1 MFNCAIIKKSV
12 SISVKGL
19 VQGVGFRP
27 FVYRLAQKY
36 NLKGDVANRT
46 DGVVVNVCGDEKD
59 IEYFKV
65 DILKLAPPVASIKNI
80 NSVFVND
87 LNPSDFSILPSETI
101 NNLITEIS
109 PDIAV
114 CDECIH
120 DMGNQK
126 HRISYSFINCT
137 NCGPRFSI
145 INKLPYDRINTTMH
159 EFEMC
164 KNCETEYHNVSDRRF
179 HAQPVACNYC
189 GPKYLYN
196 DEQDFAKIIDNI
208 ASKIDRG
215 EVVAVKGLGGYNLIC
230 DARNNSSVLRLRE
243 IKGRDAKPFAVM
255 FRDIETLKEYC
266 VLNIAEKELAESWRR
281 PIIILDQK
289 KELCYSVNNDLNSIG
304 ALLPYLPFHYLLFEK
319 LLVPA
324 IIYTSANNSDE
335 PIISDDTFA
344 KDNLNDKVD
353 AFISHNRRIQN
364 PVDDSVVKIVDSR
377 QQIIRRARG
386 FVPNPI
392 HTLKSVDGIF
402 AAGAEL
408 KNSFCIGKNN
418 NAILSQYIGDL
429 KNFETFKFYKNT
441 VNQFFDLFKFSPKIV
456 ACDLHPE
463 YLSTKFAE
471 SFNVNS
477 LNGCQIPLIKV
488 QHHHAHIVSCMAEYQ
503 INEKV
508 IGVCFDGTG
517 YGTDGNIWGGEFL
530 ICDTK
535 TFERYAHFDYVKM
548 PGGDLA
554 VEEPWRMALAY
565 LNNYSVD
572 KIENLDCFKNIGENE
587 IEIVKKMIDK
597 NINSPLTS
605 SAGRLFDVIACL
617 LNLCSKQSF
626 DAEGPMR
633 LEAIVDK
640 TEKSYYPFEIV
651 NGIVRFEKM
660 LNSILND
667 ISKRSASIISAK
679 FHNTIV
685 NIINDVVCQIK
696 KDTGINKIVLSGG
709 VFQNRFLLE
718 KLIQILANNNFEVYT
733 NHLIPPNDGG
743 IALGQLVVA
752 SNYI

>member
-1 MFNCAIIKKSV
+1 
-12 SISVKGL
+12 
-19 VQGVGFRP
+19 
-27 FVYRLAQKY
+27 
-36 NLKGDVANRT
+36 
-46 DGVVVNVCGDEKD
+46 
-59 IEYFKV
+59 
-65 DILKLAPPVASIKNI
+65 
-80 NSVFVND
+80 
-87 LNPSDFSILPSETI
+87 
-101 NNLITEIS
+101 
-109 PDIAV
+109 
-114 CDECIH
+114 
-120 DMGNQK
+120 
-126 HRISYSFINCT
+126 T

-145 INKLPYDRINTTMH
+145 VNKLPYDRINTTMH
-159 EFEMC
+159 EFKMC
-164 KNCETEYHNVSDRRF
+164 SKCESEYFNVSDRRF
-179 HAQPVACNYC
+179 HAQPVACNNC
-189 GPKYLYN
+189 GPKYSYN
-196 DEQDFAKIIDNI
+196 NERDFIKIINDVT
-208 ASKIDRG
+208 SKIDRG

-230 DARNNSSVLRLRE
+230 DAKNNSSVLRLRE
-243 IKGRDAKPFAVM
+243 IKGRDSKPFAVM

-266 VLNIAEKELAESWRR
+266 ILNNAEKELAESWRR
-281 PIIILDQK
+281 PIVLLDQK
-289 KELCYSVNNDLNSIG
+289 KELCYSVNNALKSIG

-319 LLVPA
+319 LSTQA
-324 IIYTSANNSDE
+324 IVYTSANISDQ
-335 PIISDDTFA
+335 PIIADDDLA
-344 KDNLNDKVD
+344 QEILLKKVD
-353 AFISHNRRIQN
+353 GFVSHNRKIEN
-364 PVDDSVVKIVDSR
+364 SIDDSVVKIVNDR

-392 HTLKSVDGIF
+392 HTIKSVDGIF

-408 KNSFCIGKNN
+408 KNSFCIGKNS

-429 KNFETFKFYKNT
+429 KNFETYNLYQKT
-441 VNQFFDLFKFSPKIV
+441 VTQFFDLFKFSPKVI

-471 SFNVNS
+471 NFNLNS
-477 LNGCQIPLIKV
+477 LNGSRIPLIKV

-508 IGVCFDGTG
+508 IGVSFDGTG

-554 VEEPWRMALAY
+554 VEEPWRMTLSY
-565 LNNYSVD
+565 LNHYSINRI
-572 KIENLDCFKNIGENE
+572 KHLDCLNNIGENE
-587 IEIVKKMIDK
+587 IEIVKKMLEK

-617 LNLCSKQSF
+617 LNLCSKQLF

-633 LEAIVDK
+633 LEAIIDK

-660 LNSILND
+660 LNAILDD
-667 ISKRSASIISAK
+667 IGKQSASKISAK
-679 FHNTIV
+679 FHNTIIQ
-685 NIINDVVCQIK
+685 IIYNVVIQIK

-718 KLIQILANNNFEVYT
+718 KSIQILVKNNFEVYT

>member
-1 MFNCAIIKKSV
+1 LVKSV
-12 SISVKGL
+12 K
-19 VQGVGFRP
+19 
-27 FVYRLAQKY
+27 
-36 NLKGDVANRT
+36 
-46 DGVVVNVCGDEKD
+46 EKQ
-59 IEYFKV
+59 
-65 DILKLAPPVASIKNI
+65 LNKLT
-80 NSVFVND
+80 F
-87 LNPSDFSILPSETI
+87 SDFKILSSKNSADI
-101 NNLITEIS
+101 ITEIS

-114 CDECIH
+114 CNDCLKDLRI
-120 DMGNQK
+120 QK
-126 HRISYSFINCT
+126 HRINYPFTNCT

-164 KNCETEYHNVSDRRF
+164 KVCNEEYHDVYDRRF
-179 HAQPVACNYC
+179 HAQPVACNNC
-189 GPKYLYN
+189 GPKYSYN
-196 DEQDFAKIIDNI
+196 EEQDFVKIINDV
-208 ASKIDRG
+208 ASKIDHG
-215 EVVAVKGLGGYNLIC
+215 DVVAVKGLGGYNLIC
-230 DARNNSSVLRLRE
+230 DAKNNPSVLRLRE
-243 IKGRDAKPFAVM
+243 IKGRDSKPFAVM
-255 FRDIETLKEYC
+255 FRDIEKLKEYC
-266 VLNIAEKELAESWRR
+266 NLNNAEKELAESWRR
-281 PIIILDQK
+281 PIILLGQK
-289 KELCYSVNNDLNSIG
+289 KELCYSVNNDLKSIG

-319 LLVPA
+319 LSVSA
-324 IIYTSANNSDE
+324 IVYTSANISGE

-344 KDNLNDKVD
+344 KTSLNDKVD
-353 AFISHNRRIQN
+353 SFISHNRKIQN
-364 PVDDSVVKIVDSR
+364 SIDDSVVKIVDSR

-386 FVPNPI
+386 FVPSPI
-392 HTLKSVDGIF
+392 HTLQSVDGIF

-408 KNSFCIGKNN
+408 KNSFCIGKSN
-418 NAILSQYIGDL
+418 NAILSQYVGDL
-429 KNFETFKFYKNT
+429 KIFETFNFYKRT
-441 VNQFFDLFKFSPKIV
+441 VTQFFDLFKFEPKII

-471 SFNVNS
+471 SFNLNS
-477 LNGCQIPLIKV
+477 LNGSRIPIIKV

-503 INEKV
+503 LNEKV
-508 IGVCFDGTG
+508 IGVSFDGTG

-535 TFERYAHFDYVKM
+535 TFERFAHFDYVKM

-554 VEEPWRMALAY
+554 VEEPWRMTLSY
-565 LNNYSVD
+565 INHYSID
-572 KIENLDCFKNIGENE
+572 RIQNLDCLKNIGENE
-587 IEIVKKMIDK
+587 IEIVKKMLEK

-605 SAGRLFDVIACL
+605 STGRLFDVIACL

-633 LEAIVDK
+633 LEAIIDK

-660 LNSILND
+660 LNAILDD
-667 ISKRSASIISAK
+667 ISKQSASIISAK
-679 FHNTIV
+679 FHNTIIQ
-685 NIINDVVCQIK
+685 IIYDVVNQIK

-718 KLIQILANNNFEVYT
+718 KSMQILVKNNFEVYT

>member
-1 MFNCAIIKKSV
+1 MVKSV
-12 SISVKGL
+12 K
-19 VQGVGFRP
+19 
-27 FVYRLAQKY
+27 
-36 NLKGDVANRT
+36 
-46 DGVVVNVCGDEKD
+46 EKQ
-59 IEYFKV
+59 
-65 DILKLAPPVASIKNI
+65 LNKLS
-80 NSVFVND
+80 F
-87 LNPSDFSILPSETI
+87 SDFKILSSK
-101 NNLITEIS
+101 NNDDIITEIS

-114 CDECIH
+114 CDDCLQ
-120 DMGNQK
+120 DLRRQK
-126 HRISYSFINCT
+126 HRIDYPFINCT

-145 INKLPYDRINTTMH
+145 VNKLPYDRINTTMH

-164 KNCETEYHNVSDRRF
+164 TKCESEYFNVSDRRF

-189 GPKYLYN
+189 GPKYSYN
-196 DEQDFAKIIDNI
+196 NEQDFIKIINDV

-230 DARNNSSVLRLRE
+230 DARNNLSVLRLRE
-243 IKGRDAKPFAVM
+243 IKGRDSKPFAVM
-255 FRDIETLKEYC
+255 FRDIETLKKYC
-266 VLNIAEKELAESWRR
+266 VLNNAEKELVESWRR

-289 KELCYSVNNDLNSIG
+289 KELCYSVNNDLKSIG

-319 LLVPA
+319 LSTPA
-324 IIYTSANNSDE
+324 IVYTSANISGE
-335 PIISDDTFA
+335 PIIA
-344 KDNLNDKVD
+344 NDNLAQEILLEKVD
-353 AFISHNRRIQN
+353 GFVSHNRKIQN
-364 PVDDSVVKIVDSR
+364 PLDDSVVKIVNNR
-377 QQIIRRARG
+377 QQIVRRARG

-429 KNFETFKFYKNT
+429 KNFETFNFYKNT
-441 VNQFFDLFKFSPKIV
+441 VHQFLDLFKFSPKVI

-477 LNGCQIPLIKV
+477 LNGSRVRLIKV

-508 IGVCFDGTG
+508 IGVSFDGTG

-535 TFERYAHFDYVKM
+535 TFERFAHFDYVKM

-554 VEEPWRMALAY
+554 AEESWRMTLSY
-565 LNNYSVD
+565 LNNYSID
-572 KIENLDCFKNIGENE
+572 KIENLDCFKNVKEGE
-587 IEIVKKMIDK
+587 IDLVQKMIDM

-605 SAGRLFDVIACL
+605 SAGRLFDMIACL

-633 LEAIVDK
+633 LEAIIDK

-651 NGIVRFEKM
+651 DGIVRFEKT
-660 LNSILND
+660 LNAILDD
-667 ISKRSASIISAK
+667 ISKCSASIISAK

-685 NIINDVVCQIK
+685 HIINDVVNQIK

-718 KLIQILANNNFEVYT
+718 KSIQILAKNNFEIYT
-733 NHLIPPNDGG
+733 NHLTPPNDGG

-752 SNYI
+752 SNYL

>member
-1 MFNCAIIKKSV
+1 MKFSPPASLVKSV
-12 SISVKGL
+12 K
-19 VQGVGFRP
+19 
-27 FVYRLAQKY
+27 
-36 NLKGDVANRT
+36 
-46 DGVVVNVCGDEKD
+46 EKQ
-59 IEYFKV
+59 
-65 DILKLAPPVASIKNI
+65 LNKLT
-80 NSVFVND
+80 F
-87 LNPSDFSILPSETI
+87 SDFKILSSK
-101 NNLITEIS
+101 NNNDIITEIS

-114 CDECIH
+114 CDDCLQDLRIH
-120 DMGNQK
+120 N
-126 HRISYSFINCT
+126 HRIHYPFINCT

-145 INKLPYDRINTTMH
+145 VNKLPYDRINTTMH
-159 EFEMC
+159 EFKMC
-164 KNCETEYHNVSDRRF
+164 SQCESEYFNVSDRRF
-179 HAQPVACNYC
+179 HAQPVACNHC

-196 DEQDFAKIIDNI
+196 NERDFIKIINDVT
-208 ASKIDRG
+208 SKIDRG

-230 DARNNSSVLRLRE
+230 DAKNNSSVLRLRK
-243 IKGRDAKPFAVM
+243 IKGRDSKPFAVM

-266 VLNIAEKELAESWRR
+266 VLNNAEKELAESWRR
-281 PIIILDQK
+281 PIVLLDQK
-289 KELCYSVNNDLNSIG
+289 KELCYSVNNDLKSIG
-304 ALLPYLPFHYLLFEK
+304 ALLPYLPFHYLLFDR
-319 LLVPA
+319 LSIPA
-324 IIYTSANNSDE
+324 IVYTSANISGE

-344 KDNLNDKVD
+344 KGNLNNKVD
-353 AFISHNRRIQN
+353 AFISHNRKIQN
-364 PVDDSVVKIVDSR
+364 PVDDSVVKIMDGK

-429 KNFETFKFYKNT
+429 KFFETFNFYQNT
-441 VNQFFDLFKFSPKIV
+441 VHRFFDLFKFSPKVI
-456 ACDLHPE
+456 ACDMHPE
-463 YLSTKFAE
+463 YLSTEFAE
-471 SFNVNS
+471 RFNVNS
-477 LNGCQIPLIKV
+477 LNGSQIPLIKV
-488 QHHHAHIVSCMAEYQ
+488 QHHHAHIVSCMAEHK

-508 IGVCFDGTG
+508 IGVSLDGTG

-535 TFERYAHFDYVKM
+535 TFERFAHFDYIKM

-554 VEEPWRMALAY
+554 VGEPWRMALSY
-565 LNNYSVD
+565 LKKYSLNG
-572 KIENLDCFKNIGENE
+572 IENLECFRKIDDKS
-587 IEIVKKMIDK
+587 IEIVYKMLESD
-597 NINSPLTS
+597 INSPLTS
-605 SAGRLFDVIACL
+605 GAGRLFDAIACL

-633 LEAIVDK
+633 LEAIIDK

-651 NGIVRFEKM
+651 NGIVRFDKM
-660 LNSILND
+660 LNAILND

-685 NIINDVVCQIK
+685 NIINDVVNQIK

-718 KLIQILANNNFEVYT
+718 KSIQILAKNNFEIYT
-733 NHLIPPNDGG
+733 NHLTPPNDGG

>member
-1 MFNCAIIKKSV
+1 MVKSV
-12 SISVKGL
+12 K
-19 VQGVGFRP
+19 
-27 FVYRLAQKY
+27 
-36 NLKGDVANRT
+36 
-46 DGVVVNVCGDEKD
+46 EKQLNKLTFSD
-59 IEYFKV
+59 FK
-65 DILKLAPPVASIKNI
+65 ILSSKNI
-80 NSVFVND
+80 
-87 LNPSDFSILPSETI
+87 EHR
-101 NNLITEIS
+101 ITEIS

-114 CDECIH
+114 CDDCLKDLRI
-120 DMGNQK
+120 QK
-126 HRISYSFINCT
+126 HRRNYPFINCT
-137 NCGPRFSI
+137 NCGPRFTI

-164 KNCETEYHNVSDRRF
+164 KVCNEEYHEVSDRRF
-179 HAQPVACNYC
+179 HAQPVACNNC
-189 GPKYLYN
+189 GPKYSYN
-196 DEQDFAKIIDNI
+196 EEQDFIKIINNI
-208 ASKIDRG
+208 ATKIDHG

-230 DARNNSSVLRLRE
+230 DAKNNASVLRLRE

-255 FRDIETLKEYC
+255 FGDIETLKEYC
-266 VLNIAEKELAESWRR
+266 VLNNAEKEFAESWRR
-281 PIIILDQK
+281 PIVLLDQK
-289 KELCYSVNNDLNSIG
+289 KELCYSVNNDLKSIG
-304 ALLPYLPFHYLLFEK
+304 ALLPYLPFHNLLFEK
-319 LLVPA
+319 LSTKA
-324 IIYTSANNSDE
+324 IVYTSANISGE
-335 PIISDDTFA
+335 PIISNDTFA
-344 KDNLNDKVD
+344 KSNLNDKVD
-353 AFISHNRRIQN
+353 AFISHNRKIQN
-364 PVDDSVVKIVDSR
+364 PVDDSVVKIVNDK
-377 QQIIRRARG
+377 QQVIRRARG

-408 KNSFCIGKNN
+408 KNSFCIGKNS

-429 KNFETFKFYKNT
+429 KNFETYNFYKST
-441 VNQFFDLFKFSPKIV
+441 ITQFFDLFKFSPKAI

-471 SFNVNS
+471 SFNTNS
-477 LNGCQIPLIKV
+477 LNGSRIPLIKV
-488 QHHHAHIVSCMAEYQ
+488 QHHHAHIVSCMAEHQ

-508 IGVCFDGTG
+508 IGVSFDGTG

-535 TFERYAHFDYVKM
+535 TFERFAHFDYVKM

-554 VEEPWRMALAY
+554 TEEPWRMTLSY
-565 LNNYSVD
+565 LNHYSID
-572 KIENLDCFKNIGENE
+572 GTLNLGCFKNIRENE
-587 IEIVKKMIDK
+587 IEIVNKMLEK

-633 LEAIVDK
+633 LEVIIDK
-640 TEKSYYPFEIV
+640 TEKAYYPFEIV

-660 LNSILND
+660 LNVIIDD

-685 NIINDVVCQIK
+685 HIIKDVVNQIK

-718 KLIQILANNNFEVYT
+718 KSIQILAKNNFEVYT
-733 NHLIPPNDGG
+733 NHLTPPNDGG
-743 IALGQLVVA
+743 IALGQLVVV
-752 SNYI
+752 SNFI